1 MRIDVGT
8 LDRYFRYT
16 LLGLALI
23 LGGLDHWIGHS
34 YPWIK
39 PLFVIVVAGMV
50 GYFTNFLA
58 IKMLFQPKRGH
69 VLGWR
74 GLVPKNQAQI
84 AQSLGANVQEQLL
97 SPDIIL
103 AYIRERQLIEAA
115 TQSLADWLDRMLQDS
130 EVRRSITA
138 RLIGLLDDRG
148 AEWINNGFDFGEQAL
163 KRMARN
169 PTLIASYWEQLRAML
184 VEFVESDANRALIAK
199 RLQSVVQDRMPQI
212 ARWLDHALEDYL
224 RSRGTVS
231 SSLGLSLKS
240 LISLDKDAI
249 EHLLARF
256 ADDPAVSVQ
265 LMQALDGV
273 IDGLQRELEAESTQA
288 LVLERLA
295 AWIEQLAD
303 LARRHLLPG
312 TIEQLRTYLNDEGNW
327 ATIEEELIGSLSW
340 AKDRAVGF
348 LAAETGQRW
357 LRELIERAVQRLNVT
372 ELVQEQVMKLDTDEL
387 EAMVLDNTGG
397 NLTIIQVLG
406 GVLGII
412 AGTVQVHL
420 LFAVPIGVG
429 VGVVYIAWRLNER
442 KHAR

>member
-1 MRIDVGT
+1 M
-8 LDRYFRYT
+8 
-16 LLGLALI
+16 
-23 LGGLDHWIGHS
+23 
-34 YPWIK
+34 
-39 PLFVIVVAGMV
+39 
-50 GYFTNFLA
+50 
-58 IKMLFQPKRGH
+58 
-69 VLGWR
+69 
-74 GLVPKNQAQI
+74 
-84 AQSLGANVQEQLL
+84 
-97 SPDIIL
+97 
-103 AYIRERQLIEAA
+103 
-115 TQSLADWLDRMLQDS
+115 
-130 EVRRSITA
+130 
-138 RLIGLLDDRG
+138 IGLLDDRG